1 MKIYIVDS
9 SGSLRFSGHAGP
21 KTVRLLAIDGNIDV
35 GEAPP
40 NNHSIWNGSA
50 WVVDPAWSAVQY
62 KEDRRIA
69 YDEIGDQLDNITKV
83 FKFLKAAGT
92 DIGSDGDAQIAMS
105 DAVKAAH
112 PKGDN

>member
-1 MKIYIVDS
+1 MKVYIVDS
-9 SGSLRFSGHAGP
+9 SGHLRFSGNAGP

-50 WVVDPAWSAVQY
+50 WVVDPAWFAVQY

-69 YDEIGDQLDNITKV
+69 YGKIGAELDMIYWDQVNGTTT
-83 FKFLKAAGT
+83 FKDHVA
-92 DIGSDGDAQIAMS
+92 
-105 DAVKAAH
+105 AVKADN
-112 PKGDN
+112 PKPEE